1 MQRIEE
7 AKKLAK
13 YKLCDA
19 CLGRQFA
26 KIGYGKRNEERGK
39 EIREMLGLAEIL
51 PNDCWLC
58 GGLMAEIEK
67 FADLVIDAL
76 KDYEFETF
84 LIGCKVDEE
93 ILGRE
98 KEIALPYSESIKRE
112 INREVGKIVGKKMD
126 KRVDFISP
134 DIVAVIN
141 TLYDVVEID
150 VRPIFI
156 YGRYEKLKRG
166 IPQTKWFCRK
176 CHGVGC
182 DYCNGKGK
190 MYDESVE
197 ELIAEEA
204 LKAFEAK
211 DESFH
216 GAGREDID
224 ALMLGNGR
232 PFILELKEPKKRN
245 INLEELRE
253 KINKYA
259 EGKVKVKCL
268 RYAQRSE
275 IEKIKSAS
283 YPKIYR
289 VKIKFEKKG
298 KINEAVNALR
308 GRIIKQRTP
317 KRVAHRRVDR
327 IRERKIFDITIE
339 EIGMKHAILKI
350 KAESGTYI
358 KELIS
363 GDEGRTTPSLS
374 ELAGVKMEV
383 EELDVIY
390 IGDEDEKVERI

>member
-211 DESFH
+211 DENFH

-350 KAESGTYI
+350 KAEAGTYI

>member
-51 PNDCWLC
+51 PDDCWLC

-224 ALMLGNGR
+224 VLMLGNGR

-350 KAESGTYI
+350 KAEAGTYI

>member
-350 KAESGTYI
+350 KAEAGTYI